1 MIDLYSWT
9 TPNGHK
15 VHILLEEAGIEYRAH
30 PVNIRAGDQFESDFL
45 RISPNN
51 RIPAIID
58 SDGPGGEPISLFE
71 SGAILVYLAEKT
83 GQFLSSDPVTRYK
96 TLQWLMFQMGGVGPM
111 FGQAHHFIKYA
122 PERIDYAVDRYHNE
136 AKRLYN
142 VLDRRL
148 EASEYLAGDY
158 SIADMATFPW
168 VRRHE
173 VHEVDLA
180 EFSNVERWFRQIDAR
195 AAVQRGIAVLTDAEA
210 QTVDEPDKAFEVMF
224 GKTQYMRR

>member
-15 VHILLEEAGIEYRAH
+15 VHIALEEAGLAYRAH
-30 PVNIRAGDQFESDFL
+30 PVNIRAGDQFEPGFL

-51 RIPAIID
+51 RIPAIVD
-58 SDGPGGEPISLFE
+58 RDGPGGQEISLFE
-71 SGAILVYLAEKT
+71 SGAILIYLAEKT
-83 GQFLSSDPVTRYK
+83 GRFLSTDPATRYK

-122 PERIDYAVDRYHNE
+122 PERIGYAVDRYHNE

-142 VLDRRL
+142 VLDRQL
-148 EASEYLAGDY
+148 ESSEYLSGDY

-180 EFSNVERWFRQIDAR
+180 AFPHVQRWFGQIEAR
-195 AAVQRGIAVLTDAEA
+195 SAVQRGLAVLTDAEA
-210 QTVDEPDKAFEVMF
+210 EATDEPDKAFEVMF
-224 GKTQYMRR
+224 GKTQYQRR